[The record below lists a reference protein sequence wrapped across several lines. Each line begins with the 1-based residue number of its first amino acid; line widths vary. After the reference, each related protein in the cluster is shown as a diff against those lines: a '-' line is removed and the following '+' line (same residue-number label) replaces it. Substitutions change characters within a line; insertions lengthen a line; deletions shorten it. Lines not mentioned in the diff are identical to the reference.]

1 MTPGHS
7 GHADAPGTPGFTAG
21 QTISGRYRIVRYLG
35 RGGMGEVYEAED
47 VELREHI
54 ALKTLRPEIA
64 GDARNISRF
73 KQEIQLSRKV
83 AHPNVCRVFDLV
95 RHSDNDSSP
104 SITYFLTME
113 LLSGETLEARIQRE
127 GRMSTQQALPIIE
140 QVSAGL
146 DAAHLAGIVHRDFKP
161 SNIMLVGGATRTRA
175 VVTDFGLAR
184 SSAPPETSTVTETM
198 TRHVLGTPGYIAPEV
213 LAGGVGTT
221 RSDIYALGVAVH
233 RVIAGALPKSPGI
246 VVRGVDPKW
255 QRAIQRA
262 LDPLPEKRFSS
273 AGEFVGAIRG
283 NAPIQPIPAK
293 PVIMAAALL
302 GLLLLLGLLWQG
314 WKRWRAQPSSEAMLL
329 YRTGTNY
336 IHSAAYFAASK
347 ALTEAIRLAPHYS
360 LAHAR
365 LAEAWAELELPERAG
380 VEMLIARR
388 EGTAGLSSTD
398 RTQVDA
404 IDLSITR
411 EFAGAAAKYQ
421 EMLKS
426 AGSEK
431 ADLYVDL
438 GRVYEKAG
446 DRGQALADYQLATK
460 TDPRNAAAWLNL
472 AALHSQ
478 ALQGTQAQEEFRRAE
493 ELYQVTS
500 NLEGLTEVAYQR
512 SADALRRERLGENAE
527 YARKMLDRAQVT
539 GNVHQQI
546 RAKLQLGSNAFFSG
560 DSALAERYA
569 REALETA
576 QAQHIESLA
585 IRGLLILS
593 DAFRRK
599 RDYADAEKY
608 CREALAEA
616 RRTESGLL
624 AARSLVRLAGLHDE
638 QGRSEEAAGEAR
650 EALNYFEKQHYA
662 RESLLCLA
670 LIGRWQRN
678 RGDPA
683 ALDSF
688 QRALELAEKLQ
699 DSPQMSLAHASL
711 ASLLESQERLPEA
724 LLHFQQSLEHSTTP
738 EQIGYAA
745 QECGGVL
752 WKLGRY
758 DEAEAM
764 FKRAEDNAANFTTLR
779 LRIAGSRAEM
789 LLSQRRFDLAAALC
803 ARTLDATSQENLT
816 LTRVLGSAQLGGHR
830 KQEGRRNLEAALVMA
845 EKSGSLESLRVAQ
858 LAAAEGRL
866 ETGDAAGS
874 LELIRKMEPSIA
886 KLPLSHWQALAL
898 AAGSDPVQ
906 GRQDAVAA
914 KQQLD
919 EIASQWGAAVF
930 HLYIA
935 RPDLAARLRT
945 ISQPG
950 RQR

>member
-1 MTPGHS
+1 
-7 GHADAPGTPGFTAG
+7 
-21 QTISGRYRIVRYLG
+21 
-35 RGGMGEVYEAED
+35 MGEVYEAED
-47 VELREHI
+47 IELRERI
-54 ALKTLRPEIA
+54 AIKTLRPEIA
-64 GDARNISRF
+64 GDTRNISRF

-95 RHSDNDSSP
+95 RHSGDDSAP
-104 SITYFLTME
+104 GIRYFLTME
-113 LLSGETLEARIQRE
+113 LLSGETLEARIQRD
-127 GRMSTQQALPIIE
+127 GPMSTQEALPIIE

-146 DAAHLAGIVHRDFKP
+146 DAAHQAGIVHRDFKP
-161 SNIMLVGGATRTRA
+161 SNIMLTSGTSGPRA

-184 SSAPPETSTVTETM
+184 SSALPDTSTVTQTM
-198 TRHVLGTPGYIAPEV
+198 TEHVLGTPGYIAPEV
-213 LAGGVGTT
+213 LAGATGTI

-233 RVIAGALPKSPGI
+233 RVIAGAVPRSPKM
-246 VVRGVDPKW
+246 VTKGVDPKW

-262 LDPLPEKRFSS
+262 LDPLPENRFSS
-273 AGEFVGAIRG
+273 AGEFVEAIRG
-283 NAPIQPIPAK
+283 HTPVKRIPAK
-293 PVIMAAALL
+293 PVIMAAGLL
-302 GLLLLLGLLWQG
+302 GFLLVLGLLWQG
-314 WKRWRAQPSSEAMLL
+314 WERWRAQPSSEAIQL

-347 ALTEAIRLAPHYS
+347 ALTEAVRFAPHYG

-365 LAEAWAELELPERAG
+365 LAEAWAELELPEKAG

-398 RTQVDA
+398 RTQIDA

-411 EFAGAAAKYQ
+411 EFAGSAAKYQ
-421 EMLKS
+421 ELLKN
-426 AGSEK
+426 AGAEK

-438 GRVYEKAG
+438 GRVYEKSG
-446 DRGQALADYQLATK
+446 DRGQALANYQLATK

-478 ALQGTQAQEEFRRAE
+478 ALQATQAQEEFQRAE

-500 NLEGLTEVAYQR
+500 NLEALTEVAYQR
-512 SADALRRERLGENAE
+512 SADALRRERLSENAE
-527 YARKMLDRAQVT
+527 YARKMLARAQVT

-569 REALETA
+569 RESLETA
-576 QAQHIESLA
+576 QAEHIESLG

-608 CREALAEA
+608 CQQALAEA
-616 RRTESGLL
+616 RRTQSGLL

-678 RGDPA
+678 RGDPG

-688 QRALELAEKLQ
+688 QRALEIAEKLQ

-711 ASLLESQERLPEA
+711 GSLQLIQERLPEA

-758 DEAEAM
+758 GEAEAM
-764 FKRAEDNAANFTTLR
+764 FKKAEENASNFATLR
-779 LRIAGSRAEM
+779 LHIAESRAEM
-789 LLSQRRFDLAAALC
+789 LLSQRKFDLAAALC
-803 ARTLDATSQENLT
+803 VRTLDALSGENLT
-816 LTRVLGSAQLGGHR
+816 LTRVLGSAQLAGHT
-830 KQEGRRNLEAALVMA
+830 KQEGNRNLEAALVMA
-845 EKSGSLESLRVAQ
+845 EKSGNLESLRVAQ

-874 LELIRKMEPSIA
+874 LELIRKMEPSLA

-898 AAGSDPVQ
+898 AARCDPAH

-930 HLYIA
+930 KLYIA
-935 RPDLAARLRT
+935 RPDLAAMLRT
-945 ISQPG
+945 ISL
-950 RQR
+950 R

>member
-7 GHADAPGTPGFTAG
+7 GHAEAHNSPGFAPG
-21 QTISGRYRIVRYLG
+21 QVISGRYRIARFLG

-47 VELREHI
+47 VELHERI

-64 GDARNISRF
+64 GDTRNISRF

-95 RHSDNDSSP
+95 RHPGDDSS
-104 SITYFLTME
+104 SRITYCLTME
-113 LLSGETLEARIQRE
+113 LLNGETLEARIQRE
-127 GRMSTQQALPIIE
+127 GPMSTQEALPIVE

-146 DAAHLAGIVHRDFKP
+146 DAAHQAGIVHRDFKP
-161 SNIMLVGGATRTRA
+161 SNIMLVSGVTGPRA

-184 SSAPPETSTVTETM
+184 SSTPPDTSTVTETM

-213 LAGGVGTT
+213 LAGATGTM

-233 RVIAGALPKSPGI
+233 RVIAGALPTSPGI
-246 VVRGVDPKW
+246 GATGVDPKW

-262 LDPLPEKRFSS
+262 LDPVPEKRFSS
-273 AGEFVGAIRG
+273 AGEFVEAIRG
-283 NAPIQPIPAK
+283 NAPIQRIPAK
-293 PVIMAAALL
+293 PVIVAAALL
-302 GLLLLLGLLWQG
+302 GLLLLAGLLWRG
-314 WKRWRAQPSSEAMLL
+314 WERWRAQPSSEALQL

-360 LAHAR
+360 PAHAR
-365 LAEAWAELELPERAG
+365 LAEAWNELELPEKAG

-388 EGTAGLSSTD
+388 DGTAGLSSGD
-398 RTQVDA
+398 RTLIDA

-421 EMLKS
+421 ELLKNTG
-426 AGSEK
+426 AEK

-438 GRVYEKAG
+438 GRVYEKSG
-446 DRGQALADYQLATK
+446 DRAQALANYQLATK
-460 TDPRNAAAWLNL
+460 TDPRNAAAWLHL

-478 ALQGTQAQEEFRRAE
+478 ALQGTQAQEEFGRAE

-512 SADALRRERLGENAE
+512 SADAVRRERRGENAE
-527 YARKMLDRAQVT
+527 YAGKMLERAQVT

-546 RAKLQLGSNAFFSG
+546 RAKLQLGSNAFFAG

-576 QAQHIESLA
+576 QAEHIESLA

-593 DAFRRK
+593 NAFRRK

-608 CREALAEA
+608 CRQALAEA
-616 RRTESGLL
+616 RRTQSGWL
-624 AARSLVRLAGLHDE
+624 AAESMLGLAGLHDE
-638 QGRSEEAAGEAR
+638 QGRSEEAAGEAKD
-650 EALNYFEKQHYA
+650 ALGFFEKQHYA

-683 ALDSF
+683 ALESF
-688 QRALELAEKLQ
+688 QHALEIAEKLQ
-699 DSPQMSLAHASL
+699 DSPQMSLAHASIG
-711 ASLLESQERLPEA
+711 SLLESQERLPEA
-724 LLHFQQSLEHSTTP
+724 LLHFQESLAHSTTP

-764 FKRAEDNAANFTTLR
+764 FKKAEENAGNFATLR

-789 LLSQRRFDLAAALC
+789 LLGQRKFDLAAALC
-803 ARTLDATSQENLT
+803 ARTLEASSQENLT
-816 LTRVLGSAQLGGHR
+816 LTRVLGSAQLGGSR
-830 KQEGRRNLEAALVMA
+830 KQEGRRNLEAALAMA

-874 LELIRKMEPSIA
+874 LELIRKMEPSLA

-898 AAGSDPVQ
+898 AARSDPVH
-906 GRQDAVAA
+906 GRQDAAAA

-930 HLYIA
+930 QLYIA
-935 RPDLAARLRT
+935 RPDLAAMLRT
-945 ISQPG
+945 ISRP
-950 RQR
+950 